1 MRKSEKYM
9 TLGLSDKLTITYMT
23 VCPTYNLP
31 KIKTK
36 SRLRSTYLKKLN
48 SEARLWNGKV
58 FGTHSA

>member
-1 MRKSEKYM
+1 M
-9 TLGLSDKLTITYMT
+9 TLGLSDKLPNTYMT
-23 VCPTYNLP
+23 FCPTYNLP